1 MTYGIFSTKA
11 PAMPKPSKGTEFCK
25 LLLSQASKDN
35 YEPFVPMFFPVLG
48 AQESAGQAPDT
59 LYKL

>member
-1 MTYGIFSTKA
+1 MNYDIFSNIA
-11 PAMPKPSKGTEFCK
+11 PAMPKPAKGTEFCK

-35 YEPFVPMFFPVLG
+35 YDPFVPMFFPVLG
-48 AQESAGQAPDT
+48 AQESAGQAPDS